1 MKRDNIT
8 KNDVLKEI
16 HSNLGIPIIFLQ
28 KILHSILEIITNEL
42 NTNNKMKISG
52 FGTFK
57 ILNKKSRIEE
67 IQKQAKNTKL
77 NPERQLFFTL
87 PQKLKIKLM
96 IKNRKSYKSIGEVA
110 KEISTNTHTLRFWE
124 KEFKQIKPM
133 TLTGNR
139 RYYSKKD
146 ITVIKIIH
154 ELLKKRGYTI
164 AGVKKLLNES
174 SLNLDEILIQI

>member
-1 MKRDNIT
+1 
-8 KNDVLKEI
+8 
-16 HSNLGIPIIFLQ
+16 
-28 KILHSILEIITNEL
+28 
-42 NTNNKMKISG
+42 
-52 FGTFK
+52 
-57 ILNKKSRIEE
+57 
-67 IQKQAKNTKL
+67 
-77 NPERQLFFTL
+77 
-87 PQKLKIKLM
+87 M

-174 SLNLDEILIQI
+174 SLNLDENFNSDIKKKNLESSLKVKAQRIKVILNRIKELK